1 MIRIHKLLQV
11 AAAVSAIAIA
21 GACGGGSTASSGTG
35 TGSGSGSGGSGG
47 SGGTTNNVA
56 NLIVDAGPG
65 GIGDEDLAFVT
76 VTVCVPG
83 TSTCQTIDHV
93 QVDTGSEG
101 LRIVQNGVL
110 NLSLP
115 QQTSNGNSIMECTQF
130 GDLTYIWGPVASADI
145 KISGETATSVPVQII
160 GGTNQAQA
168 VPSACSSGEVGQI
181 VDVPTLGANA
191 IIGVGPFKQDCGLGC
206 ANAAASPNYYACN
219 AGGCNPTMESLT
231 AQLQNPVWMFPSDNN
246 GVIVQLPSVS
256 DSGQATATGSLIF
269 GIGTQSN
276 NGLGNASVL
285 QVDPNIGNFTVSFQ
299 NSTSSATYT
308 DVNFIDSGSNG
319 FFFLDSATLT
329 NQFGIPIPD
338 CPSSSLQGF
347 YCPGSTIAFS
357 PSPGVGTVSLIGN
370 TASGTPIGSSRTVTF
385 NLANAQTLFTT
396 ASNSVFDD
404 VGGPNSGTFD
414 FGLPFF
420 FGRSVYT
427 AIEGQSTPGGTGPY
441 FAF

>member
-11 AAAVSAIAIA
+11 AAAVSGIAIA

-160 GGTNQAQA
+160 GGANQAQA

-191 IIGVGPFKQDCGLGC
+191 LIGVGPFKQDCGIAC
-206 ANAAASPNYYACN
+206 QTSAISPAYYACN
-219 AGGCNPTMESLT
+219 ASGCVSTAELVT

-246 GVIVQLPSVS
+246 GVLIQLPSVS

-276 NGLGNASVL
+276 NGLGSAVVL
-285 QVDPNIGNFTVSFQ
+285 PVDSNFANFTVSLQ
-299 NSTSSATYT
+299 NPVTMQSTTFS

-319 FFFLDSATLT
+319 YFFLDSATLT
-329 NQFGIPIPD
+329 NQFNITIPD
-338 CPSSSLQGF
+338 CPKSSFANGF
-347 YCPGSTIAFS
+347 YCPGSTVPIS
-357 PSPGVGTVSLIGN
+357 VTVIGVN
-370 TASGTPIGSSRTVTF
+370 PSGTIPMGASRPVTF
-385 NLANAQTLFTT
+385 NIANAQTLFQN
-396 ASNSVFDD
+396 AGFSVFDD
-404 VGGPNSGTFD
+404 VGGDNTGIFD

-420 FGRSVYT
+420 FGKNVYT
-427 AIEGQSTPGGTGPY
+427 AIEGQSAPGVPPGPF